1 MNDLFQQGIICF
13 NEGRYFDAHE
23 HWEDLWRESTGAP
36 RIYYQGLVQVAVG
49 LHHLTAGNLRGGTRV
64 LRRGIEKLEARPER
78 YSGIEN
84 HRLVSDLRKL
94 LVADIRKAIE
104 SSECPRIQILTVG
117 SDPAPA
123 SDPPDERV

>member
-1 MNDLFQQGIICF
+1 LNDLLQQGIICF

-23 HWEDLWRESTGAP
+23 RWEDLWRESAGAP

-49 LHHLTAGNLRGGTRV
+49 LHHVTSGNVVGGTRV
-64 LRRGIEKLEARPER
+64 LRRGLDKLEARPER

-84 HRLVSDLRKL
+84 HRLV
-94 LVADIRKAIE
+94 ADIRKAIE
-104 SSECPRIQILTVG
+104 SSEFPRIQILAVM

-123 SDPPDERV
+123 SDRSDEGV

>member
-1 MNDLFQQGIICF
+1 MNDLLQQGIICF

-23 HWEDLWRESTGAP
+23 RWEDLWRESAGAP

-49 LHHLTAGNLRGGTRV
+49 LHHLTSGNVAGGTRV
-64 LRRGIEKLEARPER
+64 LRRGLDKLEARPER

-84 HRLVSDLRKL
+84 HRLV
-94 LVADIRKAIE
+94 ADIRKALE
-104 SSECPRIQILTVG
+104 SPERPRIRIFTVV

-123 SDPPDERV
+123 SDRSDEGV